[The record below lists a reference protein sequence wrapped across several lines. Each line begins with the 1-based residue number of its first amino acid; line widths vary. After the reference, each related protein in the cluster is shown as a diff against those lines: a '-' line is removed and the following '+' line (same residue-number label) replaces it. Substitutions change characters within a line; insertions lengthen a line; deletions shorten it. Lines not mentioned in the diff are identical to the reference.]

1 MNTFC
6 RILVVCSAA
15 FAARSIQYLPA
26 AEKEKKDSSAKALT
40 DADFEKHVRALKK
53 KLPDDDFE
61 IVVQKPFVVVGDE
74 DLETIEERAANTVK
88 WAVDR
93 LKKEYFSKD
102 PDHIIDIWLFK
113 DKESY
118 EKNALAVFAEK
129 PHTPFGYYS
138 YRHRA
143 LIMNIDTG
151 SGTLVHEIVHPFVAA
166 NFPDCP
172 SWFNEGLASL
182 YEQCGE
188 NKGRIWGYTN
198 WRLRGLHGAI
208 GDKSL
213 LSFED
218 LCATTSREFYETD
231 RGANYAQARYLCYYL
246 QEKGLLK
253 KFYREF
259 RAGVKDDPTGY
270 KTLCDVLGDPDMEEF
285 QEKWEAYV
293 LKLKR

>member
-1 MNTFC
+1 MSVSRSTARGC
-6 RILVVCSAA
+6 LAIISGIILVS
-15 FAARSIQYLPA
+15 FAAA
-26 AEKEKKDSSAKALT
+26 ADRESSTKAFS
-40 DADFEKHVRALKK
+40 DADFRKHVAELKK
-53 KLPDDDFE
+53 KLPNDNFE

-74 DLETIEERAANTVK
+74 SRETIEERARDTVK

-93 LKKEYFSKD
+93 LKKDYFAKD
-102 PDHIIDIWLFK
+102 PDQIIDVWLFR

-118 EKNALAVFAEK
+118 EKNTQAVFAEK

-138 YRHRA
+138 SRHRA

-151 SGTLVHEIVHPFVAA
+151 GGTLVHEIVHPFVAS
-166 NFPDCP
+166 NFPECP

-182 YEQCGE
+182 YEQCGD
-188 NKGRIWGYTN
+188 NKGHIWGYVN

-213 LSFED
+213 LSFKK

-246 QEKGLLK
+246 QEKGLLR
-253 KFYREF
+253 KFFHEF
-259 RAGVKDDPTGY
+259 RESVKQDPTGY
-270 KTLCDVLGDPDMEEF
+270 KTLRRILGDPDMDEF
-285 QEKWEAYV
+285 QESWEAYV
-293 LKLKR
+293 MELKRR

>member
-1 MNTFC
+1 MNTI
-6 RILVVCSAA
+6 RTLLVVALLAA
-15 FAARSIQYLPA
+15 STHPLFVSA
-26 AEKEKKDSSAKALT
+26 AEKERKESASKGFTA
-40 DADFEKHVRALKK
+40 ADFESHLADLKK
-53 KLPDDDFE
+53 KLPSKDFQ
-61 IVVQKPFVVVGDE
+61 IVVQKPFVVIGDE
-74 DLETIEERAANTVK
+74 SLANVKDWAQGTVA

-93 LKKEYFSKD
+93 LKKEYFAKD
-102 PDHIIDIWLFK
+102 PDHIIDIWIFK

-118 EKNALAVFAEK
+118 EKNTLAVFAEK

-151 SGTLVHEIVHPFVAA
+151 SGTLVHEIVHPYVAA

-182 YEQCGE
+182 YEACRE
-188 NKGRIWGYTN
+188 KNGRIWGQTN

-213 LSFED
+213 ISFEK
-218 LCATTSREFYETD
+218 LCATTSHEFYETD

-246 QEKGLLK
+246 QEKGLLRQ
-253 KFYREF
+253 FYREF
-259 RAGVKDDPTGY
+259 RASVKKDPTGY
-270 KTLCDVLGDPDMEEF
+270 QTLCRILGEPDMEEF
-285 QEKWEAYV
+285 QEEWQAYV
-293 LKLKR
+293 LKLRN